1 MRIVSLVP
9 SITEALC
16 MLGLEDSSWES
27 RITAQLAHDY
37 SPSRP
42 LLKFACNRLGAT
54 VSDEERLAGGNS
66 MQLRLRFTLSFV
78 LLDITTAAC
87 FAAPGGAG
95 PEKPVSVA
103 VVELFTSEGCS
114 SCPPAD
120 TLLREINL
128 KQINTGQLIVG
139 ISEHVTYWND
149 LGWKDPFSSPVFT
162 ERQSNYASRLSLEGS
177 YTPQMVLN
185 GREQF
190 VGSNVGALK
199 LALRDDAQRDH
210 LGMSILSSAPSSA
223 GLDVKFS
230 LTGNVRRPLDIVA
243 VLTDDADRS
252 SVQRGENSGRV
263 LQHVSV
269 ARLLTRVAIV
279 KGDEEESAH
288 IPLPDGFQLGGSGHH
303 LILFAQEQHQGAI
316 VGAATV
322 PL

>member
-1 MRIVSLVP
+1 
-9 SITEALC
+9 
-16 MLGLEDSSWES
+16 
-27 RITAQLAHDY
+27 
-37 SPSRP
+37 
-42 LLKFACNRLGAT
+42 
-54 VSDEERLAGGNS
+54 
-66 MQLRLRFTLSFV
+66 MQLRPVSILSFAILGISSV
-78 LLDITTAAC
+78 AY

-95 PEKPVSVA
+95 AEEPAAVA

-120 TLLREINL
+120 ALLREINL
-128 KQINTGQLIVG
+128 KQTSAGQLIIG

-162 ERQSNYASRLSLEGS
+162 ERQSIYATRLSPEGS

-190 VGSNVGALK
+190 VGSDVGALES
-199 LALRDDAQRDH
+199 ALRDDARHDH
-210 LGMSILSSAPSSA
+210 LGMEILSSAPSSA

-230 LTGNVRRPLDIVA
+230 LTGNLRRPLDIVA

-252 SVQRGENSGRV
+252 NVQRGENSGRA

-269 ARLLTRVAIV
+269 ARLLTRVTTV
-279 KGDEEESAH
+279 KGAGEESVHMAF
-288 IPLPDGFQLGGSGHH
+288 PGGFQLGGGSRHH

-316 VGAATV
+316 VAAATT